1 MCTGSFPL
9 YRICALAVPATGFV
23 LFILL
28 FAVSV
33 LRPFNAFTRTKA
45 RLTMSYGGN
54 IEGYLIKIDGRE
66 VRTVY
71 CILDEGMLQYFSRK
85 GGEQLGV
92 LALSGSKVEAFL
104 LPSSRLGQVHNQFR
118 VDAQSRSSTSEV
130 TNQWAVSILNW
141 SRYSWD
147 DGQIVCSSK
156 DEYSTL
162 QKLIELSGLNTT
174 KATRSLVVPFG
185 VSPAVLPL

>member
-1 MCTGSFPL
+1 
-9 YRICALAVPATGFV
+9 
-23 LFILL
+23 
-28 FAVSV
+28 
-33 LRPFNAFTRTKA
+33 
-45 RLTMSYGGN
+45 MSYGGN

-104 LPSSRLGQVHNQFR
+104 LPSSRLGQVPNQFR
-118 VDAQSRSSTSEV
+118 VDAQSRSPSVRFRGAQKPSGADKLVSMTFAGSTSEV

-162 QKLIELSGLNTT
+162 QKLIELSGLNTI